1 MELIL
6 VIDHEFPTQRLVR
19 DHLEQ
24 ADYRVLTASDAET
37 GMRMLRRES
46 PDLLVLDAS
55 LPQQNGLELARAI
68 RLDRELS
75 CLPILLLA
83 PQANDHLRSGSL
95 ELGVD
100 YYVTRPFDPRELI
113 QRVRTLLRLSKNG
126 KPAPTRISR
135 GDLTLDL
142 CGRRLLR
149 RDEPVELTPAEF
161 SLLSTFMEK
170 PGHIFTRR
178 ELLQAALG
186 QCSENASR
194 TLDTHIRNLRHK
206 IEDNPHQPVY
216 IQTVHRVGYRF
227 GWLGGQVT

>member
-46 PDLLVLDAS
+46 PDLVVLDAS
-55 LPQQNGLELARAI
+55 LPQQSGLELARAI
-68 RLDRELS
+68 RLDQELAS
-75 CLPILLLA
+75 LPILLLA
-83 PQANDHLRSGSL
+83 PQASDHLRNGSL
-95 ELGVD
+95 ELGID
-100 YYVTRPFDPRELI
+100 YYVTRPFNPRELV
-113 QRVRTLLRLSKNG
+113 QRVKTLLRLSKNG
-126 KPAPTRISR
+126 KPAPTRIVR

-142 CGRRLLR
+142 CGRRLLV

-161 SLLSTFMEK
+161 SLLSAFMEK
-170 PGHIFTRR
+170 PGHIFTRQ

-186 QCSENASR
+186 HASESASR

-206 IEDNPHQPVY
+206 IEDNPYQPVY

-227 GWLGGQVT
+227 GWLGGEVT

>member
-19 DHLEQ
+19 DHLER

-46 PDLLVLDAS
+46 PDLVVLDAS
-55 LPQQNGLELARAI
+55 LPQQSGLELARAI
-68 RLDRELS
+68 RLDREFS
-75 CLPILLLA
+75 SLPILVLA
-83 PQANDHLRSGSL
+83 PQASDHLRSDSL

-100 YYVTRPFDPRELI
+100 YYVTRPFNPRELV
-113 QRVRTLLRLSKNG
+113 QRVKALLHLSKNG
-126 KPAPTRISR
+126 KPVPTRIIR

-142 CGRRLLR
+142 CGRRLMVR
-149 RDEPVELTPAEF
+149 EEPVELTPAEF

-170 PGHIFTRR
+170 PGHIFTRQ

-186 QCSENASR
+186 YCNENASR
-194 TLDTHIRNLRHK
+194 TLDTHIRNLRQK

-227 GWLGGQVT
+227 GWLGGEIA